1 MCYAKPLLTTPF
13 GKLMLSFS
21 LPLTKKFRSC
31 SGKSVTLNF
40 GIRAKTGAFSSI
52 FSWLSFVYSYV
63 AVMRMQFRKYL
74 ALSFFLLSLL

>member
-52 FSWLSFVYSYV
+52 FSFDY
-63 AVMRMQFRKYL
+63 
-74 ALSFFLLSLL
+74 LLSIRTSL